1 MTVRFF
7 TMAFDYSKLR
17 SPAFFAENR
26 VPAHSDHIAYA
37 SREEW
42 AAGETSLR
50 FSLNG
55 LWKFHHARNFA
66 QTIDGFESPAYD
78 CRSWADIAVP
88 AHIQMEGC
96 GTPQYCNTQY
106 PWDGTEAIEVGE
118 IPEDFNPVASYCK
131 TFFLPESFSGK
142 RVFVS
147 FQGAESCVIVWL
159 NGHYVGFSSDS
170 FTPSDFELTPYLVPG
185 ENKLCC
191 QVVRFCSGSWIE
203 DQDFMR
209 FSGLFRDVYLYAT
222 PDVHMQDIRVKTLLD
237 DRYTDATL
245 DVAVQLTANA
255 APRGCLTLTLKDNDT
270 VVMAERDAANTV
282 HFSLPVPA
290 PRLWSA
296 ESPNLYELELTL
308 VNECGEETEFV
319 CEKVGFRRFEIRDS
333 VMCLNGQRIV
343 FKGVDRHDFCAESG
357 RAVPEWKVRRD
368 LITMKRNN
376 INAIRTSHYPN
387 ASCLYRIA
395 DELGLYVID
404 ENNMESHGVWDMTY
418 SGQRPKDYLLP
429 GDRMDWL
436 PILLDRVNSTF
447 QRDKNHACILM
458 WSCGNESGGG
468 KVIDAMADR
477 FRALDD
483 TRLTHYEGAY
493 RVPSFPQESDVV
505 STMYI
510 PVAKIREYLKEHR
523 DKPYILCEY
532 THSMGNSNGA
542 MHKYTEYAYEEP
554 LFQGGFIWDY
564 LDQSIRTKNRFG
576 GVRFGYGG
584 DFDDRPN
591 DGNFSGNGI
600 LFGDGSESPKVQEV
614 KYNYQGIV
622 CDVTERSVV
631 IHNRYMFTNTAAFD
645 CTVTLAR
652 DGVEIARQTLKTAVA
667 PLANRRCMLP
677 FAPQTRGGEYT
688 ATISF
693 TLREDTAWAPRGHEV
708 AFGQGVWTVKKAP
721 VHAQHAPLRIVRG
734 AKNLGVYG
742 EHFSALFSYIE
753 NGMVSYKYGGIEML
767 KSVPMP
773 NFWRAPTDNDRGNR
787 MPARYGQW
795 KLASLYAGLRNPSF
809 SGRPEITEPGDGT
822 VSIRFVYPLPTTPAA
837 ACDVTYTVKL
847 CGTIDVTLHYDPV
860 KALGDMPEFGML
872 MKLDADCDRVRWYGM
887 GPKECYC
894 DRSAGAR
901 LGIWQTTTQENLT
914 PYLVP
919 QECGN
924 RTGVRW
930 AEVTDARGR
939 GLRFTGE
946 GMDFSAL
953 PYTPHELECASH
965 PDELP
970 PIHYTVIRAAL
981 RQMGVAGDDSW
992 GARTH
997 DEYLISI
1004 RKPLTFTFSFCGM
1017 LAP

>member
-1 MTVRFF
+1 
-7 TMAFDYSKLR
+7 MAFDYSKLS
-17 SPAFFAENR
+17 SPAYFAENR
-26 VPAHSDHIAYA
+26 VPAHSDHISYA
-37 SREEW
+37 SRAEW

-78 CRSWADIAVP
+78 CRGWADIPVP
-88 AHIQMEGC
+88 AHIQMEGY
-96 GTPQYCNTQY
+96 GTPQYCNVQY
-106 PWDGTEAIEVGE
+106 PWDGMEDIEVGE

-131 TFFLPESFSGK
+131 TFFLPEAFDGK

-191 QVVRFCSGSWIE
+191 QVVRWCSGSWIE

-209 FSGLFRDVYLYAT
+209 FSGLFRDVFLYAA

-237 DRYTDATL
+237 DRYTDAVLEVTVRL
-245 DVAVQLTANA
+245 SARDAL
-255 APRGCLTLTLKDNDT
+255 RGRLCLALKDADT
-270 VVMAERDAANTV
+270 VVMSEQDADAEV
-282 HFSLPVPA
+282 IFSLPVPA

-296 ESPNLYELELTL
+296 EAPNLYDLELTL
-308 VNECGEETEFV
+308 LGENGQETEFV
-319 CEKVGFRRFEIRDS
+319 CEKVGFRRFEIVDS
-333 VMCLNGQRIV
+333 VMRLNGQRIV

-387 ASCLYRIA
+387 TSCLYRIA

-404 ENNMESHGVWDMTY
+404 ENNMETHGVWDMVY
-418 SGQRPKDYLLP
+418 SGQKPKEYLLP

-436 PILLDRVNSTF
+436 DILLDRVNSTY

-458 WSCGNESGGG
+458 WSCGNESAGG

-483 TRLTHYEGAY
+483 TRITHYEGAY
-493 RVPSFPQESDVV
+493 RVPSYPQESDVV

-510 PVAKIREYLKEHR
+510 PVVKIREYLKAHR

-564 LDQSIRTKNRFG
+564 LDQSIRMKNRFG
-576 GVRFGYGG
+576 DVRFGYGG
-584 DFDDRPN
+584 DFGERPN

-614 KYNYQGIV
+614 KYNYQNIV

-631 IHNRYMFTNTAAFD
+631 IHNRHMFLNTAAFD
-645 CTVTLAR
+645 CIVTLAR
-652 DGVEIARQTLKTAVA
+652 DGVEIARAPLRTAVA
-667 PLANRRCMLP
+667 PLQKRRYMLP

-688 ATISF
+688 VTISF
-693 TLREDTAWAPRGHEV
+693 TLREDTAWAPRGHEI
-708 AFGQGVWTVKKAP
+708 AFGQGVWTVAGEAVRP
-721 VHAQHAPLRIVRG
+721 QHAPLRIVRG
-734 AKNLGVYG
+734 AKNLGVHG
-742 EHFSALFSYIE
+742 EHFSVLFSYQQ
-753 NGMVSYKYGGIEML
+753 NGLVSYKFGGVEML
-767 KSVPMP
+767 RSIPVP

-795 KLASLYAGLRNPSF
+795 KLASMYCNLRNPSF
-809 SGRPEITEPGDGT
+809 AGRPEVTEPGDGT
-822 VSIRFVYPLPTTPAA
+822 VSIRFTYLLPTTPQAV
-837 ACDVTYTVKL
+837 CDVTYTVHPS
-847 CGTIDVTLHYDPV
+847 GTVDATLLYDPV
-860 KALGDMPEFGML
+860 KGLGDMPEFGMML
-872 MKLDADCDRVRWYGM
+872 KLDADYDRIRWYGM
-887 GPKECYC
+887 GPQECYC
-894 DRSAGAR
+894 DRSEGAK
-901 LGIWQTTTQENLT
+901 LGVWHTTARDNLT

-930 AEVTDARGR
+930 AEVTDMRGR
-939 GLRFTGE
+939 GLRFTGK
-946 GMDFSAL
+946 GMEFSAL
-953 PYTPHELECASH
+953 PYTPHELECADH

-997 DEYLISI
+997 DEYLIPVK
-1004 RKPLTFTFSFCGM
+1004 KPLTFTFSFCGII
-1017 LAP
+1017 A

>member
-1 MTVRFF
+1 
-7 TMAFDYSKLR
+7 MAFDYSKLR
-17 SPAFFAENR
+17 SPAYFAENR
-26 VPAHSDHIAYA
+26 VPAHSDHIPYA
-37 SREEW
+37 SRAEW
-42 AAGETSLR
+42 AAGEETSLR

-55 LWKFHHARNFA
+55 LWKFHHALNFR

-78 CRSWADIAVP
+78 CRSWADIPVP
-88 AHIQMEGC
+88 AHIQMEGY
-96 GTPQYCNTQY
+96 GTPQYCNVQY
-106 PWDGTEAIEVGE
+106 PWDGMEDIDVGK

-131 TFFLPESFSGK
+131 TFFLPEAFAGR

-191 QVVRFCSGSWIE
+191 QVVRWCSGSWIE

-209 FSGLFRDVYLYAT
+209 FSGLFRDVFLYAV
-222 PDVHMQDIRVKTLLD
+222 PDVHMQDIKVKTLLD

-245 DVAVQLTANA
+245 EVTVQLA
-255 APRGCLTLTLKDNDT
+255 ARDALRGRLCLALKDEDT
-270 VVMAERDAANTV
+270 VVMAEQDAASEV
-282 HFSLPVPA
+282 AFSLPVPA

-296 ESPNLYELELTL
+296 EAPNLYDLELKL
-308 VNECGEETEFV
+308 LGEDGQEIEFV
-319 CEKVGFRRFEIRDS
+319 CEKVGFRRFEIKDS
-333 VMCLNGQRIV
+333 VMLLNGRRIV

-387 ASCLYRIA
+387 TSCLYRIA

-404 ENNMESHGVWDMTY
+404 ENNMETHGVWDMVY
-418 SGQRPKDYLLP
+418 SGTKPKEYLLP

-436 PILLDRVNSTF
+436 DILLDRVNSTY

-458 WSCGNESGGG
+458 WSCGNESAGG

-483 TRLTHYEGAY
+483 TRITHYEGAY
-493 RVPSFPQESDVV
+493 RVPGYPQESDVV

-576 GVRFGYGG
+576 GVRYGYGG
-584 DFDDRPN
+584 DFGERPN

-614 KYNYQGIV
+614 KYNYQNII
-622 CDVTERSVV
+622 CDVTERSVL
-631 IHNRYMFTNTAAFD
+631 IHNRHMFLNTAAFD

-652 DGVEIARQTLKTAVA
+652 DGVEIARAPLRTAVA
-667 PLANRRCMLP
+667 PLQKRRYMLP

-688 ATISF
+688 ATVSF
-693 TLREDTAWAPRGHEV
+693 TLREDVSWAPRGHEI
-708 AFGQGVWTVKKAP
+708 AFGQGVWTVAREA
-721 VHAQHAPLRIVRG
+721 VHAQHAPLRVVHG
-734 AKNLGVYG
+734 AKNLGVHG
-742 EHFSALFSYIE
+742 EHFSALFSYQQ
-753 NGMVSYKYGGIEML
+753 NGLVSYKFGGVEML
-767 KSVPMP
+767 RSIPMP

-795 KLASLYAGLRNPSF
+795 KLASLYGNLRNPSF
-809 SGRPEITEPGDGT
+809 DGKPEVTEPGDGT
-822 VSIRFVYPLPTTPAA
+822 VSICFTYPLPTTPQAV
-837 ACDVTYTVKL
+837 CDVTYTVHP
-847 CGTIDVTLHYDPV
+847 CGRIDVTLHYDPV
-860 KALGDMPEFGML
+860 KGLGDMPEFGMML
-872 MKLDADCDRVRWYGM
+872 KLDADYDRIRWYGM
-887 GPKECYC
+887 GPQECYC
-894 DRSAGAR
+894 DRSQGAR
-901 LGIWQTTTQENLT
+901 LGIWQTTAKDNLT

-930 AEVTDARGR
+930 AEVTDVRGR

-946 GMDFSAL
+946 GMEFSAL
-953 PYTPHELECASH
+953 PYTPHELECADH

-997 DEYLISI
+997 DEYLISVK
-1004 RKPLTFTFSFCGM
+1004 KPLTFTFSFCGI
-1017 LAP
+1017 LA